1 MIRTFVCIVFGT
13 VAVLGLLSALA
24 IGQVPDNVIDP
35 VEPPEDTGVQYASPT
50 VVQPNFATQAQAQ
63 TQGEAALSALT
74 PGGQFFGMAFSKGPD
89 SWYDPP
95 GDD

>member
-1 MIRTFVCIVFGT
+1 MIRKLLGIVLAT
-13 VAVLGLLSALA
+13 VAVGLLSTFAT
-24 IGQVPDNVIDP
+24 GQVPDNLTDP

-50 VVQPNFATQAQAQ
+50 TVQPNFTTQPQAQAEG
-63 TQGEAALSALT
+63 TAALSALV
-74 PGGQFFGMAFSKGPD
+74 PGGQFFGMAFSKGLD

>member
-1 MIRTFVCIVFGT
+1 MIRKFFGILSVAAAGVAFVSTF
-13 VAVLGLLSALA
+13 A
-24 IGQVPDNVIDP
+24 IGQVPDNVTDP

-50 VVQPNFATQAQAQ
+50 TVQPNFTTQAQAQ
-63 TQGEAALSALT
+63 AEGTAALSALA